1 MATRAMK
8 HSKSTMRAIFN
19 VSMMQMIFC
28 GAPSLE
34 GLLWMESPF
43 LLLSF
48 FKVLIP
54 ENWTIDNLSHKV
66 VFIFG

>member
-28 GAPSLE
+28 GAPSLV

-54 ENWTIDNLSHKV
+54 SIDNLSHKV
-66 VFIFG
+66 VFIFR